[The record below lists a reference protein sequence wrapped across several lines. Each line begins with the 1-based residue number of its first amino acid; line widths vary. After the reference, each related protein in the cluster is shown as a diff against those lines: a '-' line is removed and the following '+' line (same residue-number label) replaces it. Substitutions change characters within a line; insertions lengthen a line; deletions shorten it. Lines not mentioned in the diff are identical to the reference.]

1 MPTPCG
7 GKNSGGESDRRN
19 PRDFSGDHAIVCSAH
34 RSIREQVVHSGAP
47 TAAGMKTSR
56 RNIVCSTI
64 LIQFEKTRKVLA
76 AGIDH
81 RANTQD

>member
-47 TAAGMKTSR
+47 TAATWHE
-56 RNIVCSTI
+56 N
-64 LIQFEKTRKVLA
+64 FA
-76 AGIDH
+76 AEHRVQYDIDSV
-81 RANTQD
+81 